1 MWLKTPQWMNATNC
15 EGDQKVR
22 PEKKGNLQRRRRK
35 QEKKTTF
42 NVLCVSHVLLYVSA
56 LDAITRISA
65 DETLKKKKY
74 NNKKQIFRYPI
85 LKHQNLDH

>member
-1 MWLKTPQWMNATNC
+1 MNATNC

-22 PEKKGNLQRRRRK
+22 PEKKGEFTTSK
-35 QEKKTTF
+35 KKAGKKTTF

-74 NNKKQIFRYPI
+74 NNKKNKSFDTQS
-85 LKHQNLDH
+85 

>member
-1 MWLKTPQWMNATNC
+1 MLPTAKETKKFALKKRGIYNV
-15 EGDQKVR
+15 E
-22 PEKKGNLQRRRRK
+22 EESRK
-35 QEKKTTF
+35 KKTTF

-65 DETLKKKKY
+65 DETLKKKKMY